1 MESAAH
7 PKYAT
12 GGIDYIPMFFGI
24 PETIGSPLFL
34 GCEHMMLISNFLGSP
49 LFDIFLG
56 VAPMWPKNGR
66 KIVLCVDQSQITC
79 HQPQPDLF
87 VASYMM

>member
-49 LFDIFLG
+49 RFDIFWGLLQCG
-56 VAPMWPKNGR
+56 LRMVVR
-66 KIVLCVDQSQITC
+66 SFFVLINHKLH

-87 VASYMM
+87 VASSMM